1 MDKYKAVMELLNHG
15 MPATV
20 TENAPICTE
29 ILSEE
34 ALEYIEAV
42 RKIAYDQGYFEGY
55 TRGVE
60 EMKSRIEKEVKE

>member
-15 MPATV
+15 MPATA
-20 TENAPICTE
+20 TENAPIYTE